1 MDQGDFIMGG
11 IAAVWG
17 GFSSFLNLAGMP
29 FCRSAR
35 FIAFIVGIYL
45 ATVEKELTGD

>member
-29 FCRSAR
+29 FADQLVLSLLLL
-35 FIAFIVGIYL
+35 AFTWQQL
-45 ATVEKELTGD
+45 KKS